1 MKSKIKKM
9 QNEKEYNIDNDIFIN
24 PKSTFERKVKK
35 KIPKYSSNT
44 CNAALGNTSIKIKK
58 KSLSEPGVNKDRSS
72 IKKSTQSTQPSNIVH
87 PIYSKKIM
95 IAK

>member
-1 MKSKIKKM
+1 M

-72 IKKSTQSTQPSNIVH
+72 IKYIDFYTTIDNIYLVFTM
-87 PIYSKKIM
+87 KK
-95 IAK
+95 K